1 MPISELGS
9 KQSKSFNPGPPVG
22 TLSYLPRAAASSHH
36 SHSFVSLPP
45 TYYCQGTDYNMS
57 STTARSHSVSK
68 GYGWKKIL
76 GNISLQRGGA
86 YGKKGKEE
94 SSLVSGA
101 DVLSEC
107 RYIVLFFGCEWHP
120 FCRSQFTPQ
129 LIQIYRHLK
138 TERGGDPEQD
148 VEIVYVSLDKD
159 EKAYE
164 RFVRTMPW
172 LSVPWDDA
180 REQLIAAFRVQNV
193 AVKLPQV
200 VVLDTTDGLHT
211 HNGIIHHNAFPEI
224 QLRMNKD
231 SDESLA
237 KQFPWNVSKKAAACT
252 ACATLA
258 FCSIQ

>member
-1 MPISELGS
+1 
-9 KQSKSFNPGPPVG
+9 
-22 TLSYLPRAAASSHH
+22 
-36 SHSFVSLPP
+36 
-45 TYYCQGTDYNMS
+45 MS
-57 STTARSHSVSK
+57 SNTARSHSVSK
-68 GYGWKKIL
+68 GYGWKKVL
-76 GNISLQRGGA
+76 GSISLQRGGA
-86 YGKKGKEE
+86 YGKKSKEE
-94 SSLVSGA
+94 SLVSGA
-101 DVLSEC
+101 DVLREC

-120 FCRSQFTPQ
+120 FCQSQFTPQ

-172 LSVPWDDA
+172 LSVPWDEA

-200 VVLDTTDGLHT
+200 VVLDTTDGISK
-211 HNGIIHHNAFPEI
+211 HNGIINHNASPEI

-237 KQFPWNVSKKAAACT
+237 RQFPWNVSKKAAACT
-252 ACATLA
+252 ACAALA

>member
-1 MPISELGS
+1 MVS
-9 KQSKSFNPGPPVG
+9 
-22 TLSYLPRAAASSHH
+22 TLSYLRSSAAAATESVLPLLLH
-36 SHSFVSLPP
+36 SLPCLPP
-45 TYYCQGTDYNMS
+45 TYCQGTDYNMS
-57 STTARSHSVSK
+57 SPTARSHSVSK

-86 YGKKGKEE
+86 YGKKSKEE
-94 SSLVSGA
+94 SLVSGA
-101 DVLSEC
+101 DVLREC

-200 VVLDTTDGLHT
+200 VVLDTTDGLNNR
-211 HNGIIHHNAFPEI
+211 NGIIHHNAFPEI